1 MQLKIV
7 LNKFF
12 ILLFSSIILS
22 YQFDGTGYSNIY
34 AINKL
39 SNQSLIKLPFRL
51 FSYDLSI
58 SDITAENNFSIQANW
73 GIEHKI
79 NNLNSKNSLPKMLYD
94 LISIQNVEYALN
106 LGNYILLWKT
116 QSLK

>member
-1 MQLKIV
+1 MQLKTV

-12 ILLFSSIILS
+12 LLIFFSIILS

-51 FSYDLSI
+51 FSYDLDFQR
-58 SDITAENNFSIQANW
+58 DIRINTVVSLTYDYFIYKENNQAQYKD
-73 GIEHKI
+73 IK
-79 NNLNSKNSLPKMLYD
+79 
-94 LISIQNVEYALN
+94 
-106 LGNYILLWKT
+106 
-116 QSLK
+116 